1 MIVGILKE
9 TKGDEARVA
18 ITPREA
24 ATLIQQGHQVMIEK
38 GAGFASGFMDDDYI
52 AEGVHIIESAA
63 SIFSQ
68 AHLIFKVKELTA
80 AEYPMVRKGQII
92 TGYYQTQMRETLTR
106 ALLKKEAVIFSY
118 ERGADKNGY
127 YPMLA
132 PMSELTG
139 KVACLLGVHYL
150 FNTEGGEGILVGGYR
165 SNDAAHVT
173 ILGAGNSGQ
182 AALHYAYGLG
192 AKVTVLNRDYQK
204 LITIKKERPSVTILE
219 LTEENIR
226 KVLPQTDLLINT
238 IRYQGEPLVTREM
251 LKSMKKKKALIV
263 DADTLPEG
271 AIETTRETTHQDPI
285 YQVEGIRHIAISN
298 YPNAIVKTATHAFS
312 TSVTPYISEIANKGW
327 KQAAKDNL
335 VLKNSLTMA
344 EGLLFYKDVAHIHG
358 LAYTSL
364 TDYLE

>member
-1 MIVGILKE
+1 MIIGILKE

-18 ITPREA
+18 ITPNEA
-24 ATLIQQGHQVMIEK
+24 EMLIRQGHQVMIEK
-38 GAGFASGFMDDDYI
+38 GAGLASGLVDEAYK
-52 AEGVHIIESAA
+52 EKGVKIVESAA
-63 SIFSQ
+63 SIFTQ
-68 AHLIFKVKELTA
+68 AELIFKVKELTA
-80 AEYPMVRKGQII
+80 AEYPMVKKGQII
-92 TGYYQTQMRETLTR
+92 TGYYQTQMRGTLTK
-106 ALLKKEAVIFSY
+106 ALLNKEAVIFSY

-139 KVACLLGVHYL
+139 KVAFLLGSRYL
-150 FNTEGGEGILVGGYR
+150 FNTEGGEGLLVGGYR
-165 SNDAAHVT
+165 SDDAAHVT

-204 LITIKKERPSVTILE
+204 LITIKKERPAVTILE
-219 LTEENIR
+219 LTEGNIR
-226 KVLPQTDLLINT
+226 KILPATDLLINT
-238 IRYQGEPLVTREM
+238 IRYQGEPLVTKEM
-251 LKSMKKKKALIV
+251 LKSMKKQALIV

-271 AIETTRETTHQDPI
+271 AIETTRETTHQNPI

-312 TSVTPYISEIANKGW
+312 ASVTPYISEIANKGW

-335 VLKNSLTMA
+335 VLRNSLTMA
-344 EGLLFYKDVAHIHG
+344 EGLLFYQDVAHIHG
-358 LAYTSL
+358 LTYTSL